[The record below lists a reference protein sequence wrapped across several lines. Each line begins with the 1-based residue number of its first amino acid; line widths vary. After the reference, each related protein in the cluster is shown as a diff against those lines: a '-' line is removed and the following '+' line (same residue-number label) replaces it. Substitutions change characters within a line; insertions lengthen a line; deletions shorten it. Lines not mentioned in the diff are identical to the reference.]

1 MVWYVPPTSPL
12 VSGGVEDAKGLDR
25 MRIPVR
31 YLANL
36 LAAGDEEPVR
46 SALSRLLAM
55 RRHMRDG
62 QFQSTASA
70 PFPSLRAHPDTSGVL
85 ADAGLTPEQ
94 AAKMYHLLA
103 IARYED
109 RFVVPTSGRENRDD
123 VWAMKGSEGLAQG
136 EMEERP

>member
-12 VSGGVEDAKGLDR
+12 VSGGVEDAEGLDR

-70 PFPSLRAHPDTSGVL
+70 PFPSLRRYVGSIGRCRS
-85 ADAGLTPEQ
+85 DAGT
-94 AAKMYHLLA
+94 
-103 IARYED
+103 
-109 RFVVPTSGRENRDD
+109 GCRD
-123 VWAMKGSEGLAQG
+123 VSSSCHCPL
-136 EMEERP
+136 

>member
-1 MVWYVPPTSPL
+1 M
-12 VSGGVEDAKGLDR
+12 
-25 MRIPVR
+25 
-31 YLANL
+31 
-36 LAAGDEEPVR
+36 R

-55 RRHMRDG
+55 RR
-62 QFQSTASA
+62 
-70 PFPSLRAHPDTSGVL
+70 TSGTVNSSPRL
-85 ADAGLTPEQ
+85 PRRSRPARATRYVGSLGRAGLTPEQ
-94 AAKMYHLLA
+94 AAEMYHLLA

>member
-1 MVWYVPPTSPL
+1 
-12 VSGGVEDAKGLDR
+12 

-36 LAAGDEEPVR
+36 LAAGDVEPVR

-94 AAKMYHLLA
+94 AAEMYHLLA

>member
-1 MVWYVPPTSPL
+1 
-12 VSGGVEDAKGLDR
+12 

-36 LAAGDEEPVR
+36 LAA
-46 SALSRLLAM
+46 AM
-55 RRHMRDG
+55 RSRCARRFPVCSPCAATCG
-62 QFQSTASA
+62 TVNSSPRASA

-94 AAKMYHLLA
+94 AAEMYHLLA